1 MQVVYGIILYQFSII
16 NCLNARRG
24 FAVDIDS
31 YGIIETVGRIDRLE
45 NDVRDVLDSGLTA
58 KSQGAEF
65 FVLSK
70 DEIIGIDLG
79 VI

>member
-1 MQVVYGIILYQFSII
+1 MPRILIAFILRPCRSYMALSFI
-16 NCLNARRG
+16 NSPLSGRG

-58 KSQGAEF
+58 KSQGAEL
-65 FVLSK
+65 FVLS
-70 DEIIGIDLG
+70 
-79 VI
+79 